1 MKEDDTGKKQ
11 TRGREAELLLL
22 RIIVTADVV
31 ARDSEEDDQNS
42 RMDCKNEDSRD
53 ERINKG

>member
-1 MKEDDTGKKQ
+1 MGEKQ

-31 ARDSEEDDQNS
+31 AKDSEEDDQNTK
-42 RMDCKNEDSRD
+42 MDCTNEDSRNQ
-53 ERINKG
+53 RINKG